1 MALLK
6 ANSVS
11 SQIQVPSWHHD
22 TNPLADFKVDLFVFA
37 FLNPNYLVDMNQIMF
52 NVIYKLSFLPHFKK
66 LSCPCGLFTK
76 NKIRKIAFFCNIY
89 FAQKYF

>member
-37 FLNPNYLVDMNQIMF
+37 FLNPNYYLVYESN
-52 NVIYKLSFLPHFKK
+52 NV
-66 LSCPCGLFTK
+66 
-76 NKIRKIAFFCNIY
+76 
-89 FAQKYF
+89 